1 MSQNIS
7 FLVLMYE
14 NYIKQQRRF
23 YFEKENFII
32 NKKTGTVLYTAQT
45 SFEARNIY
53 NELPAKVN
61 CVITGKTLSMNK
73 NALEEYLDETL
84 YIGWLEQRRLR
95 YKK

>member
-32 NKKTGTVLYTAQT
+32 QFT
-45 SFEARNIY
+45 
-53 NELPAKVN
+53 
-61 CVITGKTLSMNK
+61 
-73 NALEEYLDETL
+73 NAIVMY
-84 YIGWLEQRRLR
+84 
-95 YKK
+95 